1 MMKRL
6 FGISRRFGVVVLAA
20 ALGGCAGSTIDSAV
34 PTAGGPVNTGQF
46 PNLNIPAQAAAPQF
60 TPEEREAG
68 LASLQAAQQRQSG
81 GPGRPPPRARGGGPG
96 AGVPPAE
103 VQRLKKLAQGHADE
117 ALKEIEG
124 Q

>member
-6 FGISRRFGVVVLAA
+6 FGISRRFGVVVLTA
-20 ALGGCAGSTIDSAV
+20 ALGGCAGSTIDGAV

-68 LASLQAAQQRQSG
+68 LAELQAAQQRQSG
-81 GPGRPPPRARGGGPG
+81 GPGT
-96 AGVPPAE
+96 GVAPAE